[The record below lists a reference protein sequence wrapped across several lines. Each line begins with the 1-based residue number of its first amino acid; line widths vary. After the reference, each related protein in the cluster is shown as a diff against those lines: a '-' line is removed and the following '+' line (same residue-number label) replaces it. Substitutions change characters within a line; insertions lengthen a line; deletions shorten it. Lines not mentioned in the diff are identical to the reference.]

1 MKMFFILLISLFLYG
16 CTKESVDP
24 TNSKDLK
31 ISIDY
36 AFPVISGDMT
46 PKGSSTSYL
55 NFYNKYIVGKI
66 LTPKTYNIN
75 FVNLENNYQW
85 GISGL
90 WGAHDLISVP
100 PGKYRIFGDSR
111 AVEDCSDVCS
121 FTFSDTIIISSV
133 TVTLTLKARYACS
146 LLLLDTTNIGRTQFS
161 TTHPNPLVITKGMM
175 KTEDLYHSFI
185 SDQVNSSGVYSN
197 YSIDLWIANRPD
209 IGADF
214 GTGMSISITGQK
226 WQLGKYYYIEN
237 TGNGY
242 IVPPMTGN

>member
-1 MKMFFILLISLFLYG
+1 
-16 CTKESVDP
+16 
-24 TNSKDLK
+24 
-31 ISIDY
+31 
-36 AFPVISGDMT
+36 
-46 PKGSSTSYL
+46 
-55 NFYNKYIVGKI
+55 
-66 LTPKTYNIN
+66 
-75 FVNLENNYQW
+75 
-85 GISGL
+85 
-90 WGAHDLISVP
+90 
-100 PGKYRIFGDSR
+100 
-111 AVEDCSDVCS
+111 
-121 FTFSDTIIISSV
+121 
-133 TVTLTLKARYACS
+133 
-146 LLLLDTTNIGRTQFS
+146 
-161 TTHPNPLVITKGMM
+161 M